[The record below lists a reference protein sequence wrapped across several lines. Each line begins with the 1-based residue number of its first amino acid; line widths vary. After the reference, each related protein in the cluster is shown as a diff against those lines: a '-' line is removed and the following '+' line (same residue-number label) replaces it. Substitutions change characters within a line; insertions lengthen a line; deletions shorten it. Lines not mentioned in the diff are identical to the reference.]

1 MQVSRS
7 GWQLVRSLLLP
18 ALLACIHCTAQARDG
33 DGPVEH
39 VVIVWLQDPGN
50 AQQQAHIIEE
60 SQVLTTIPGVLSL
73 KSGSV
78 LKSERAIVDSS
89 FDVALVV
96 SFANQAALDNYL
108 VHPNHVTLVEKTLKP
123 LVARIQ
129 VYDFR

>member
-1 MQVSRS
+1 MSKALLRFA
-7 GWQLVRSLLLP
+7 RPLLLLVLF
-18 ALLACIHCTAQARDG
+18 ASIHCIAQARDG
-33 DGPVEH
+33 DGPLEH

-50 AQQQAHIIEE
+50 AQQQARIIEE

-78 LKSERAIVDSS
+78 VKSERAIVDSS

-96 SFANQAALDNYL
+96 SLGNQDALDNYL
-108 VHPNHVTLVEKTLKP
+108 AHPTHVKLVEETLKP